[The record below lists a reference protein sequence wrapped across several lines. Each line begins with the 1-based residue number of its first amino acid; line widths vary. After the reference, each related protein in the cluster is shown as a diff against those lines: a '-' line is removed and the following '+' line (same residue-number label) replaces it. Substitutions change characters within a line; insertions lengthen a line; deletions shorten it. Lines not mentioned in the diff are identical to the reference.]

1 MLNYCG
7 KFHYNQLVNKGVTI
21 QDGRQMDYVLC
32 FFGLYV
38 INRLRD
44 GWANRAETW
53 WNGREHTRE
62 CPRKDFFLFLNPR
75 WPSNGLY
82 SKKTNYAYF

>member
-1 MLNYCG
+1 MENLIKIGLLIKELRSKMAAKWIMFC
-7 KFHYNQLVNKGVTI
+7 V
-21 QDGRQMDYVLC
+21 

-53 WNGREHTRE
+53 WNGRKHTRE
-62 CPRKDFFLFLNPR
+62 CPRKDFFLIFE
-75 WPSNGLY
+75 
-82 SKKTNYAYF
+82 SKMAVKWII